1 MVPDV
6 ARSPEPVQR
15 APRSPFGKFGG
26 RKHHSSRSVSDPFGG
41 PPPPSASLH
50 RRSSF
55 TSSPDLQRTPQ
66 RHAKKSSTLP
76 SIRSLKT
83 RFQSLGFG
91 SFGGGSG
98 SKGPKILRGEEAKAA
113 GISAPQSV
121 VARTGGGLKGFSGP
135 AGSGIGRSV
144 SHPAK
149 LQDAGRSSEAEVPML
164 PQLHFGG
171 DEGEYGGMH
180 FDSGTKRSVDEVLS
194 ASLASPTSPRSVLSP
209 HQLSSIAG
217 SDASP
222 SMLPPAREAA
232 SPRSAG
238 RPIFI
243 APKRRNPTSPLP
255 PPDSASLA
263 VPRPH
268 DSPSPRTSV
277 YSPAESTLAPAPFS
291 APLDS
296 AAGAFPGP
304 PPVPSRRLLGR
315 ISQDFARPPSE
326 TPLSILRA
334 QQAAEQDTKTRS
346 ASRQSTRNSRI
357 LPGATLPSDWESQ
370 TLTRSKSAGATPS
383 EHRSRYWSDQL
394 APPVPAFSSPSS
406 EGATAGPLRR
416 RHSVSPVVTPKLGG
430 PETEQVEA
438 PSSPPVDSTKKEEQR
453 GRSLSAI
460 LGQARASFGLR
471 GSVSSM
477 EGAAGQRRPSKPFP
491 PQFEEVP
498 ITHATTSAQPRSSY
512 PISPSSPDTS
522 PLGFASFPPVDSAA
536 PPSQDRPGSFTF
548 ADYTLSPVPPLR
560 PRPSDA
566 SIRSGSSYATAGPA
580 EQSTTPQP
588 RRPSTTFFAD
598 SCPPS
603 LHDPF
608 AGLRKSKSVGSLVS
622 PQPRVSSLQAMAMP
636 IGQSSPSVYDE
647 SGQSEDRPVGSP
659 LGELIEELRARQA
672 EIASEGVASP
682 SRPQRQLEHEED
694 EDEDDDD
701 ERDVD
706 SPVVGR
712 HDSHDRSLR
721 EFSFSSSPGGE
732 HPFSLH
738 SYLDG
743 SAISPAPSPLA
754 PSPLAGRKSSGD
766 PFLQSRPSFPPPPVP
781 LQLTNSVKDFDPTA
795 YTSNH
800 SSLPTFA
807 LSSPPPPKFGDSER
821 PLTFEQMES
830 EIARMEAELAA
841 SGRSSL
847 VASPSSRGGFDTPV
861 KSSPN
866 TVHADPPSPSP
877 GSLRAPSPAAAL
889 SPAATSEDTVTP
901 RTARKWSI
909 FEMEKAYERMKRLLS
924 LSSAS
929 GPTPTYAPSEAGST
943 VEDGAS
949 FSGVDMDTALNNA
962 LEQARGL
969 VGEEDDE
976 DAQEVL
982 AGVEDEPTIEVESSS
997 PTLVAPSPRRV
1008 SAGSTA
1014 STIADKPLPGLPP
1027 PTPSPT
1033 SDSTR
1038 NAVTKRP
1045 TSDSDVHLDPTNS
1058 GTKADKPQ
1066 VDPPQISD
1074 EDLQPNSPTAAQVE
1088 ESEPIDVDGP
1098 ADEAVEA
1105 ITLDGEAAAE
1115 GEMAIVSE
1123 YEQDDEEKPEA
1134 QNEVEHDDA
1143 EQKLPASHDAQAA
1156 ALSTSSTSADQPLP
1170 PATPSS
1176 IAHPIST
1183 SFVPTSP
1190 LTARRRTD
1198 SDASSTTGMRP
1209 LVLPITT
1216 RLRHR
1221 GTRDSIIS
1229 LTSINDAASETG
1241 SVDEPVSTEN
1251 GLAGFATPPTSPRN
1265 SQFAQPSPRATR
1277 YLLHG
1282 LRSGAGRDLRRQISD
1297 AGGEGSG
1304 EQQLARSLSLHQLP
1318 NNASDSVLELPNRRS
1333 LPRSTTGDASSW
1345 YPVTPERGVARF
1357 YRSELRR
1364 RSRTGDDLVNE
1375 DDERSIALD
1384 DITSIRNMDKLE
1396 VFFKYTAVKAE
1407 LDKAELERDALLD
1420 ALRETRSTLS
1430 DVRSQRDNL
1439 DAELKRQKQ
1448 LTALVKQHLGG
1459 HPERV
1464 QEKLSD
1470 LVDARQEW
1478 EMRARS
1484 GEEELELLR
1493 RDLAEARKREELLER
1508 ENVMMGARLA
1518 SAEMARDGLAGSN
1531 TSTRTTGSMTAGRLP
1546 PMSHSRHPS
1555 RGSTQHSKSPQ
1566 LSSGLPVTASS
1577 ACVRSQH
1584 SSSDTSRQR
1593 RESSLLASPTLT
1605 MSRTTSANT
1614 ARPYERSPSLQYDPP
1629 RRTLK
1634 ESCDSSASEMEPAA
1648 LGLGDIGSPLMNQT
1662 LHSVGGAKSSYGSDA
1677 SPLKNRSPPSYH
1689 YDPSAPPSLPFA
1701 TLDLRGSKMSSDST
1715 QTDEYSEYA
1724 DQSFDSSTGVEG
1736 LARLKRADAAF
1747 LSDLTSEIELSPED
1761 ARGRKTG
1768 E

>member
-15 APRSPFGKFGG
+15 TPRSPFSKFGG

-41 PPPPSASLH
+41 PPPPSAALQG
-50 RRSSF
+50 RSSF
-55 TSSPDLQRTPQ
+55 TSSPELQQTPP

-98 SKGPKILRGEEAKAA
+98 SKGPKILHGEDAKAA

-121 VARTGGGLKGFSGP
+121 VARTGGGLKGFCGP

-144 SHPAK
+144 SHTAK
-149 LQDAGRSSEAEVPML
+149 LQDAGRSSKAEVPTL
-164 PQLHFGG
+164 PQLRFSG

-194 ASLASPTSPRSVLSP
+194 AGLASPTSPRSVLSP
-209 HQLSSIAG
+209 HQLSPIAG

-222 SMLPPAREAA
+222 SMRLPAREVA

-243 APKRRNPTSPLP
+243 APKRRSPTSPLP
-255 PPDSASLA
+255 PDSTSLT
-263 VPRPH
+263 VPLPH

-277 YSPAESTLAPAPFS
+277 YSPAESTVTPAPFS

-296 AAGAFPGP
+296 TAGVFPGP
-304 PPVPSRRLLGR
+304 PPIPSRRLLGR

-334 QQAAEQDTKTRS
+334 QQAADQDTKTRS
-346 ASRQSTRNSRI
+346 ASRQSNRNSRI

-370 TLTRSKSAGATPS
+370 TLTRSKSAGATSS
-383 EHRSRYWSDQL
+383 ECRSRYWSDQL

-406 EGATAGPLRR
+406 DGATAGTLRR

-430 PETEQVEA
+430 PEAEQVEA
-438 PSSPPVDSTKKEEQR
+438 PSSPPVDPAKKEEHR
-453 GRSLSAI
+453 GRSLSAL

-471 GSVSSM
+471 GSVSSV

-498 ITHATTSAQPRSSY
+498 ITHARTSAQPRSSY
-512 PISPSSPDTS
+512 PISPSSPNTP
-522 PLGFASFPPVDSAA
+522 PLGFDSFPSVDSPA
-536 PPSQDRPGSFTF
+536 PLSQDRPESFSF
-548 ADYTLSPVPPLR
+548 ADYTLSPVPPLH

-566 SIRSGSSYATAGPA
+566 SMRSGLSYATAGPA
-580 EQSTTPQP
+580 EHSAAPPP
-588 RRPSTTFFAD
+588 RRPSTTGFAD
-598 SCPPS
+598 LRPPS

-622 PQPRVSSLQAMAMP
+622 PQPRVSSLQATAAP
-636 IGQSSPSVYDE
+636 IGEGSPSVYDE
-647 SGQSEDRPVGSP
+647 FGQSDERPVGSP
-659 LGELIEELRARQA
+659 LGDLIEELRARQA
-672 EIASEGVASP
+672 EMETEGVASP
-682 SRPQRQLEHEED
+682 PSRPQQQLAHEED
-694 EDEDDDD
+694 EDDDED

-743 SAISPAPSPLA
+743 NAISPAPSPLA

-781 LQLTNSVKDFDPTA
+781 LPLTASVKDFDPTA
-795 YTSNH
+795 YTSNR

-807 LSSPPPPKFGDSER
+807 LSSPPPPRFGDSQH

-830 EIARMEAELAA
+830 EIARMEAELVA

-847 VASPSSRGGFDTPV
+847 VASPSSRGGFDTPI
-861 KSSPN
+861 KSSSVPAQ
-866 TVHADPPSPSP
+866 ADPPSPSP
-877 GSLRAPSPAAAL
+877 GSLGAPSPAAAL
-889 SPAATSEDTVTP
+889 SPSATSEDTVTP

-929 GPTPTYAPSEAGST
+929 GPTPAYAPSEAGST
-943 VEDGAS
+943 LEDGAS

-969 VGEEDDE
+969 VGEEEDE

-982 AGVEDEPTIEVESSS
+982 AGEENEPTIEVASSS
-997 PTLVAPSPRRV
+997 PTLVAPSPRRA
-1008 SAGSTA
+1008 SAESTA

-1033 SDSTR
+1033 SDSAR
-1038 NAVTKRP
+1038 NADTKRS
-1045 TSDSDVHLDPTNS
+1045 TVDSDVHLDPTNS
-1058 GTKADKPQ
+1058 NAETDKPQ
-1066 VDPPQISD
+1066 VHQPQISD
-1074 EDLQPNSPTAAQVE
+1074 EDLPTASSTVAQVE
-1088 ESEPIDVDGP
+1088 ENESKDVDSP
-1098 ADEAVEA
+1098 AVKALEA
-1105 ITLDGEAAAE
+1105 TTPDGEAAAE
-1115 GEMAIVSE
+1115 GEMAIVST
-1123 YEQDDEEKPEA
+1123 DDEEKPEA
-1134 QNEVEHDDA
+1134 QNVEQDEV
-1143 EQKLPASHDAQAA
+1143 EQKLPASQDEQVA
-1156 ALSTSSTSADQPLP
+1156 ALSTSTASADPPLP

-1176 IAHPIST
+1176 VAHPISP

-1190 LTARRRTD
+1190 SLARRQTD

-1241 SVDEPVSTEN
+1241 SIDEPVLTEN

-1304 EQQLARSLSLHQLP
+1304 EQQSARSISIAQLP
-1318 NNASDSVLELPNRRS
+1318 GNAGDSVLEQPTRRS
-1333 LPRSTTGDASSW
+1333 LPRSSTGDASSW
-1345 YPVTPERGVARF
+1345 YPVTPERGAARF
-1357 YRSELRR
+1357 YRSEMRR
-1364 RSRTGDDLVNE
+1364 RSRTGDELVTE
-1375 DDERSIALD
+1375 DDERSVAAD

-1439 DAELKRQKQ
+1439 DAELKRERQ

-1464 QEKLSD
+1464 QEKLAD
-1470 LVDARQEW
+1470 LVLARQEW
-1478 EMRARS
+1478 EMRTRS
-1484 GEEELELLR
+1484 AEEELDVLR
-1493 RDLAEARKREELLER
+1493 RELAEARERGELLER
-1508 ENVMMGARLA
+1508 ENVKMGARLA
-1518 SAEMARDGLAGSN
+1518 SAEMARDGLAGSSA
-1531 TSTRTTGSMTAGRLP
+1531 STRTSGSMTAGQLP
-1546 PMSHSRHPS
+1546 PMGYSRHPS
-1555 RGSTQHSKSPQ
+1555 RSSTQHSKSPQ
-1566 LSSGLPVTASS
+1566 LGRAIPVAASS
-1577 ACVRSQH
+1577 ASVHSQH
-1584 SSSDTSRQR
+1584 SSSDASHRR

-1605 MSRTTSANT
+1605 MSRTTSVNT
-1614 ARPYERSPSLQYDPP
+1614 ARPYEHSPSLQFDAS

-1634 ESCDSSASEMEPAA
+1634 ESFGSSASEMEPAA

-1662 LHSVGGAKSSYGSDA
+1662 LQSFGGPKSSYGSDA
-1677 SPLKNRSPPSYH
+1677 SPLKNRSPPSHH
-1689 YDPSAPPSLPFA
+1689 YDPSVPPSLPFA

-1761 ARGRKTG
+1761 ARGRKAG